1 MLSSRLLIQL
11 YKMHFFCAVNRN
23 FYFFLK
29 QEKDLLAFPFDKAA
43 GMCDEKRKTLLE
55 IEQDYQPPTV
65 SKTSKQSE
73 ESKTSS
79 SQKRGESQ
87 KHIDLF
93 TKRGED

>member
-1 MLSSRLLIQL
+1 
-11 YKMHFFCAVNRN
+11 
-23 FYFFLK
+23 
-29 QEKDLLAFPFDKAA
+29 
-43 GMCDEKRKTLLE
+43 MCYEKRKIQLE
-55 IEQDYQPPTV
+55 IEQDHQPPTV

-93 TKRGED
+93 TKRGEDILYVVFKTHLHRPHQS